1 MDNCIAIIP
10 ARGGSKR
17 IPKKNIKNFL
27 GKPII
32 SYTIEAAKE
41 SNLFD
46 EIMVSTD
53 SVEIAEIAMQCGAVV
68 PFLRRSEMSN
78 DYVTTDDVLLDVLQ
92 EYKKVNREFCYMA
105 CIYPTAPFVTA
116 ASLQNAMKMLET
128 HSKASMVMPVAAFS
142 YPPQRCYT
150 IDEEGM
156 VVFKHPEYIT
166 SRSQDL
172 EILYHEVGQYYIFN
186 VEKFIKA
193 EGKVYENIIPI
204 VVDEMSVQD
213 IDQEKDWKLA
223 EMKYK
228 IINKEI

>member
-1 MDNCIAIIP
+1 
-10 ARGGSKR
+10 
-17 IPKKNIKNFL
+17 
-27 GKPII
+27 
-32 SYTIEAAKE
+32 
-41 SNLFD
+41 
-46 EIMVSTD
+46 
-53 SVEIAEIAMQCGAVV
+53 
-68 PFLRRSEMSN
+68 
-78 DYVTTDDVLLDVLQ
+78 
-92 EYKKVNREFCYMA
+92 
-105 CIYPTAPFVTA
+105 
-116 ASLQNAMKMLET
+116 
-128 HSKASMVMPVAAFS
+128 
-142 YPPQRCYT
+142 
-150 IDEEGM
+150 M

-213 IDQEKDWKLA
+213 IDQEMDWKLA